1 MEKETIELIPLAEFD
16 PTREKLEALLI
27 ESKDL
32 RFDTIDPK
40 DKTQLETV
48 KRARLNLRTARV
60 QIEKTGKSM
69 RDGANAYSKAV
80 IAREKELIAIIEPE
94 EDRLADIEKKAAEQA
109 ELEIR
114 IAQLPERKARL
125 EALGITLE
133 DDVINSMTSL
143 QFETNINQLVA
154 DKNEADRLEADRLQ
168 KEKAAEL
175 EAREAEIKE
184 KETALENERL
194 AKEREEKARIEE
206 REKLERE
213 QKEKEEREA
222 KEKEAAEAKEREDKA
237 KRDRADRYKAF
248 RAELGWTEGTA
259 GDFYEKVDEAK
270 NTVTLFKKVGE
281 FDLSI
286 IQ

>member
-1 MEKETIELIPLAEFD
+1 MENINLIPLAEFD

-32 RFDTIDPK
+32 TAESPLDV
-40 DKTQLETV
+40 V
-48 KRARLNLRTARV
+48 KRSRLNLRSARV
-60 QIEKTGKSM
+60 SIEKTGKSM
-69 RDGANAYSKAV
+69 RDGANAYAKAV
-80 IAREKELIAIIEPE
+80 IAREKELIAVIEPE
-94 EDRLADIEKKAAEQA
+94 EDRLADIEKEAAAKA

-125 EALGITLE
+125 EAIGVTLE
-133 DDVINSMTSL
+133 DDVINAMTSL
-143 QFETNINQLVA
+143 QFEQNVNQLIA
-154 DKNEADRLEADRLQ
+154 EKNEAEA
-168 KEKAAEL
+168 KARQAEQDAKQAEL
-175 EAREAEIKE
+175 DAKE
-184 KETALENERL
+184 KELKDKEEALAAETL
-194 AKEREEKARIEE
+194 AREREEKARVEE

-222 KEKEAAEAKEREDKA
+222 KEKEEREAKEREDKA

-248 RAELGWTEGTA
+248 RVELGWTEETA
-259 GDFYEKVDEAK
+259 GDFYEKVDDAK
-270 NTVTLFKKVGE
+270 NTVKLFKKVGE